1 MASQVFTGRYQMV
14 RQVARGGMAEVYL
27 ARDLLLDRPVA
38 LKVLFPEFSS
48 DPSFVER
55 FRREARAAANLNHPG
70 IVSIY
75 DWGNDGG
82 KYFIVMEYVDGKT
95 LREVIRAEGPLLAHR
110 AAEIGADIA
119 AALQFAHDHSTFH
132 RDVKPGNIMITGHQV
147 KVTDFGIARA
157 GDPGEAL
164 TQAGAVMGTATYFS
178 PEQAQGHEVDGRSDV
193 YSLGSRPLRDGHR
206 AAPVQGRQPGRH
218 RLPAR
223 AGSSR
228 SRPARSTPTSPGSS
242 TPSSSRRW
250 PRTATSATRA
260 PRRCGTTS
268 CATPPASRC
277 RSNRRC
283 RPGLPLP
290 RGPAGA
296 GATGGA
302 AGAGAG
308 AAVTGVMPR
317 TVGGP
322 NGAGYDGT
330 RVVTAADQ
338 VVDYEEPPRQKTG
351 IYIGILVVLLVILG
365 GLLYLLSRELGVGN
379 SNGEIAMPTVIG
391 KTEAEANVILR
402 DAGLRVTKKE
412 VTDEANEA
420 GKVVDQDPDPG
431 LQVKKDSQV
440 TITVSQGAPSATIPD
455 VRGRKIDNATT
466 SLEAAGFQVKTVRR
480 TDTAAAIDTVID
492 QDPKP
497 GPGKRGATIT
507 LVVSNGADQV
517 RVPEVRGRPE
527 GEAANLLGQ
536 SGFLTRTSVEQS
548 ATVGAGLVIRTE
560 PDAGTRLDKGET
572 VTLVVSNGAPA
583 TTSPPTTEAPPT
595 TNGPIITIFPTTV
608 PTTVPPP
615 PAPPPS
621 PPAASSS
628 APTWARKL
636 ARSWR
641 PASVR
646 IDSGWNCTPSTAR
659 SRWRTAI
666 TTPSSVSAV
675 ISSTGGIESRSTTS
689 E

>member
-1 MASQVFTGRYQMV
+1 MAD
-14 RQVARGGMAEVYL
+14 VYL

-206 AAPVQGRQPGRH
+206 AAPVQGGKPGRH

-223 AGSSR
+223 PGSSR

-283 RPGLPLP
+283 RPRSPPSPGPGGRRCHRGRGRGGGGRRGHRSHAPLGGRAQRVGLRRHPGRHRRRPGGRLRGAAPAEDRHLHRHPGGAAGDPGRPALP
-290 RGPAGA
+290 VEPGTGGRQQQRRDRHAHRDRQDRGRGQRHPPRRGPAGDQEGGHRRGQRGGQGRRPGPRPGPAGEEGLAGDDHGQPGGAVGHHPRRA
-296 GATGGA
+296 GAQ
-302 AGAGAG
+302 
-308 AAVTGVMPR
+308 
-317 TVGGP
+317 
-322 NGAGYDGT
+322 D
-330 RVVTAADQ
+330 
-338 VVDYEEPPRQKTG
+338 RQ
-351 IYIGILVVLLVILG
+351 
-365 GLLYLLSRELGVGN
+365 RH
-379 SNGEIAMPTVIG
+379 
-391 KTEAEANVILR
+391 
-402 DAGLRVTKKE
+402 
-412 VTDEANEA
+412 
-420 GKVVDQDPDPG
+420 
-431 LQVKKDSQV
+431 
-440 TITVSQGAPSATIPD
+440 
-455 VRGRKIDNATT
+455 
-466 SLEAAGFQVKTVRR
+466 RR
-480 TDTAAAIDTVID
+480 
-492 QDPKP
+492 
-497 GPGKRGATIT
+497 
-507 LVVSNGADQV
+507 
-517 RVPEVRGRPE
+517 
-527 GEAANLLGQ
+527 
-536 SGFLTRTSVEQS
+536 
-548 ATVGAGLVIRTE
+548 
-560 PDAGTRLDKGET
+560 
-572 VTLVVSNGAPA
+572 
-583 TTSPPTTEAPPT
+583 
-595 TNGPIITIFPTTV
+595 
-608 PTTVPPP
+608 
-615 PAPPPS
+615 
-621 PPAASSS
+621 
-628 APTWARKL
+628 
-636 ARSWR
+636 RSKR
-641 PASVR
+641 PASR
-646 IDSGWNCTPSTAR
+646 
-659 SRWRTAI
+659 
-666 TTPSSVSAV
+666 
-675 ISSTGGIESRSTTS
+675 
-689 E
+689 